1 MVPCPQLCCCPF
13 HSLGPSRAVVGKD
26 TILALG
32 VDGHQMRYVATKRTW
47 KSDDLK
53 NTSKCCSPQ
62 LAPCASIVKTPQVKG
77 SEEPVI
83 PWYKLGVIFKIPMD
97 FQLVNCPL
105 HLVDLLTNWRPV
117 FLSEV
122 WDVQASKRAEQR
134 TKSTI
139 FFDGNILW
147 IQLTLRIS
155 ILFHARTTWDN
166 VHHKLHARDP

>member
-1 MVPCPQLCCCPF
+1 MPPVVLLPIPLPTR
-13 HSLGPSRAVVGKD
+13 PSRAVVGKD

-47 KSDDLK
+47 KSDDLFFA
-53 NTSKCCSPQ
+53 SKCCPPQ
-62 LAPCASIVKTPQVKG
+62 LAPCASIVKTPQVKC
-77 SEEPVI
+77 SEESVI

-105 HLVDLLTNWRPV
+105 HLVDLLTNWRPGV
-117 FLSEV
+117 LSEV

-139 FFDGNILW
+139 FLMETSFGF
-147 IQLTLRIS
+147 S
-155 ILFHARTTWDN
+155 
-166 VHHKLHARDP
+166 